1 MKGKTRNAGKAKR
14 RSARIFAK
22 DDLVTVTMAAVEKY
36 VCRVSSLSPH
46 FKTYLPLTSS
56 ALSRALS
63 LSLSLVLVFVFFIK
77 ITVRTANFVNSR
89 RLMEESVLSSRG
101 RTLLR
106 NLC

>member
-46 FKTYLPLTSS
+46 FSTYLPLTSIS
-56 ALSRALS
+56 GALS
-63 LSLSLVLVFVFFIK
+63 LILFLFRAFSTPPPLLSH
-77 ITVRTANFVNSR
+77 T
-89 RLMEESVLSSRG
+89 LSG
-101 RTLLR
+101 P
-106 NLC
+106 